1 MAALKENP
9 FRDVVNSSPYP
20 LLLTFGPDGRRRW
33 WFLDGQIHDLS
44 PVEFSPCRRS
54 HEYQFRRNY
63 AGIYPF
69 GGDHRMIPF
78 ESLTELVCLMELDH
92 EGEVEGIAAQ
102 PFGIVFSGGTLHYP
116 DFAVRRRD
124 GSTVI
129 VDVKPEE
136 FATKDA
142 FVHAAVL
149 TEAACSTQQW
159 GYRVMHGFRGWQ
171 AANLEWM
178 CAFRYKEYVP
188 DRALAR
194 DVIAFLAVPRTMEE
208 AAHALDQRT
217 ELGVGYAL
225 LSNMLFHRQVVP
237 AEPGPF
243 YSGLMV
249 IAGAKSRQ

>member
-9 FRDVVNSSPYP
+9 FRDVGNSSPYP
-20 LLLTFGPDGRRRW
+20 LLLTLGPDGRRLW
-33 WFLDGQIHDLS
+33 WFLDGPIRDLD
-44 PVEFSPCRRS
+44 PGGFSPCRRS
-54 HEYQFRRNY
+54 NGYQFRRNY
-63 AGIYPF
+63 AGSYPF
-69 GGDHRMIPF
+69 GDDHRMIMF

-92 EGEVEGIAAQ
+92 EGDVDGIAAQ

-116 DFAVRRRD
+116 DFAVRLRD

-136 FATKDA
+136 FATKDVFA
-142 FVHAAVL
+142 HAAVL
-149 TEAACSTQQW
+149 TEEACNTQRW

-171 AANLEWM
+171 AANLEWI

-194 DVIAFLAVPRTMEE
+194 DVLAFLAVPRTMEE
-208 AAHALDQRT
+208 AAHVLDQRT

-249 IAGAKSRQ
+249 IAGVGS